1 MVRKRGGTPP
11 NPYMSLLRAVQ
22 TDNLEGAMEV
32 LDAAPW
38 VLNAGDAGSDGK
50 MMIHEVSTDGSI
62 EMLHLLMDRGADLDS
77 RDQLGQTCLM
87 FASALS
93 RHEMVRELVEV
104 QRVNL
109 EARDVYGCSALD
121 MSVLFGALGSA
132 NYLLDRGGKITAMTK
147 FMWKEWSEE
156 EPSLSRTPDA
166 QALKRRLMRRVRYVD
181 LNVGAARVTR
191 NTERIGSNV
200 LPENGPVGQSASS
213 RRYFYNTSNVR
224 ANGAVSRV
232 FNASLLDHESVT
244 ENPFT
249 RRPWPLSNVNAAR
262 QVLRRVGDPGQA
274 GQSRASGRSNNA
286 ISSTPQARPSS
297 SRTAQARPS
306 TRSNNAST
314 PQARTSSTR
323 SNNASTSSRTAQAR
337 PSSSRTAQANTMSLN
352 NASSGTPQ
360 ARTSTRRNN
369 AQANTS
375 TRQNSRVRRNLFGNL
390 QDAA

>member
-1 MVRKRGGTPP
+1 
-11 NPYMSLLRAVQ
+11 
-22 TDNLEGAMEV
+22 MEV

-200 LPENGPVGQSASS
+200 LPENGPNGPVGQSASS

-274 GQSRASGRSNNA
+274 GQSRASGRSNNT
-286 ISSTPQARPSS
+286 STSTPQAR
-297 SRTAQARPS
+297 TS
-306 TRSNNAST
+306 TRSNN
-314 PQARTSSTR
+314 TSSTR

>member
-1 MVRKRGGTPP
+1 
-11 NPYMSLLRAVQ
+11 
-22 TDNLEGAMEV
+22 
-32 LDAAPW
+32 
-38 VLNAGDAGSDGK
+38 
-50 MMIHEVSTDGSI
+50 
-62 EMLHLLMDRGADLDS
+62 
-77 RDQLGQTCLM
+77 
-87 FASALS
+87 
-93 RHEMVRELVEV
+93 
-104 QRVNL
+104 
-109 EARDVYGCSALD
+109 

-274 GQSRASGRSNNA
+274 GQSRASGRSNNT
-286 ISSTPQARPSS
+286 ST
-297 SRTAQARPS
+297 
-306 TRSNNAST
+306 ST